1 MDEYPSWSPPDVE
14 RRTAF
19 VLNTP
24 HVLGAVGEVVVVA
37 ERVEITDARVWLH
50 ARAMSNAFTERLT
63 TESRAAGRAWR
74 DLVATD
80 GWDAAGDP
88 PEEPG
93 LVMTE
98 VDVRLGDGADGHDGH
113 PEHCGHGHDRAV
125 SVGGSGTEWVATWS
139 WARPE
144 GDELTFVATSPDGEV
159 TSLRVDP
166 RLLG

>member
-24 HVLGAVGEVVVVA
+24 HVLGAVGDIVVFA
-37 ERVEITDARVWLH
+37 ERVEITEARVWLH
-50 ARAMSNAFTERLT
+50 AQASSSET
-63 TESRAAGRAWR
+63 THGLSIAYWDASRAWR
-74 DLVATD
+74 DRVAAE
-80 GWDAAGDP
+80 GWDPAGDP

-93 LVMTE
+93 LVMLGI
-98 VDVRLGDGADGHDGH
+98 DVRLGDDIDAW
-113 PEHCGHGHDRAV
+113 GHDRVV

-144 GDELTFVATSPDGEV
+144 GDELRFVATSPDGEV